1 MTKKLLGLMLV
12 ASCGLLVALAPKL
25 SATSAPETDQGMKAD
40 QGLPDCYADTK
51 GPSAPTLCE

>member
-1 MTKKLLGLMLV
+1 MSKKKLVGLMLV
-12 ASCGLLVALAPKL
+12 ASCGLLVALSPKL
-25 SATSAPETDQGMKAD
+25 SASRAPEAN